1 MLGTKMCFM
10 VLGLRVKS
18 LGAGPQVWVY
28 ICRGGNTWGME
39 AGGESLLSEQRKRGR
54 FKRRGLFLTL

>member
-1 MLGTKMCFM
+1 MCFM

-39 AGGESLLSEQRKRGR
+39 AGGESLLSEQRKEWGTKKGD
-54 FKRRGLFLTL
+54 FFLLHL

>member
-1 MLGTKMCFM
+1 MLGTKD
-10 VLGLRVKS
+10 VLLRVKG

-39 AGGESLLSEQRKRGR
+39 AGR
-54 FKRRGLFLTL
+54 

>member
-1 MLGTKMCFM
+1 MCFM

-28 ICRGGNTWGME
+28 ICRRGNTWGME
-39 AGGESLLSEQRKRGR
+39 AGGESFLSEQRKEAGTKKGD
-54 FKRRGLFLTL
+54 FFLLHL